1 MVMLMGNLD
10 VNVNPV
16 GVITLKAPQEASHLI
31 SNDELF
37 SSTLKAWG
45 SEGSQ
50 TPRATH

>member
-45 SEGSQ
+45 SEGS
-50 TPRATH
+50 PVYSR

>member
-37 SSTLKAWG
+37 SSTL
-45 SEGSQ
+45 
-50 TPRATH
+50 